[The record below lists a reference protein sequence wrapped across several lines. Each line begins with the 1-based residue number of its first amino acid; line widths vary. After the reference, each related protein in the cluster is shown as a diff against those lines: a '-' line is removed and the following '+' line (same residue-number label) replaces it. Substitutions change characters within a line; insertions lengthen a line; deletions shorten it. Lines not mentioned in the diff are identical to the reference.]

1 MASSFFDFHFHP
13 MFKQYISNYEAQYPS
28 TRPITNLVNNVQENN
43 DIMNYLDETVFHFL
57 DSQCSFNEMTA
68 GNEML
73 GIANIVTLEYAI
85 AASDNLTGFILKEPI
100 TAPLDKHYF
109 NLVSGGNISYYQ
121 LLLKELNLYSRIA
134 NIGTLRDPTANGL
147 VTILTRKNNTI
158 DLDNL
163 TGTTLA
169 LSIEGGHNLNR
180 TLANKAVTADN
191 LDTAEQGNFDKIYA
205 DFQAG
210 QTAVMSPAQSLQ
222 RLFAAMWQEDMDLV
236 YLTLTH
242 LTYINELPM
251 ATHAFGMKMLKHLHF
266 YPSGSGITADGISLI
281 NAAYNMS
288 PDNGVTKTPI
298 LIDLKHTSLKSRLD
312 FYDYYNAQGFK
323 LPIIATHIG
332 ITGYS
337 IANWKTALTDDYGN
351 DFINKNNVYQVA
363 RTPKLAGI
371 DNQGDELTICKY
383 QFNPWTINLM
393 DEDIVAI
400 LDSNGMIGMSLDAR
414 ILGATATL
422 TNKEYDPTEYLSVDE
437 YNYFFNEQHNIM
449 DESPGL
455 PAPDA
460 DPSQSFDLGSGYD
473 GDENT
478 EDPEREVACLAFN
491 ILHILAVG
499 KCKTTTDP
507 WQHITI
513 GSDYDGL
520 IEPLSV
526 AYNCTSV
533 ADVETR
539 LCSLIVKAEATYLY
553 HNPIPASVGTIL
565 PRTST
570 GDVDTADVN
579 SKIRSIMYDNGK
591 NFLKKW
597 YNNSW

>member
-251 ATHAFGMKMLKHLHF
+251 ATHAFGMKMLKHLYF
-266 YPSGSGITADGISLI
+266 YQNT
-281 NAAYNMS
+281 
-288 PDNGVTKTPI
+288 
-298 LIDLKHTSLKSRLD
+298 HTHRPQTYQPQIKARL
-312 FYDYYNAQGFK
+312 
-323 LPIIATHIG
+323 L
-332 ITGYS
+332 
-337 IANWKTALTDDYGN
+337 
-351 DFINKNNVYQVA
+351 
-363 RTPKLAGI
+363 
-371 DNQGDELTICKY
+371 
-383 QFNPWTINLM
+383 
-393 DEDIVAI
+393 
-400 LDSNGMIGMSLDAR
+400 
-414 ILGATATL
+414 
-422 TNKEYDPTEYLSVDE
+422 
-437 YNYFFNEQHNIM
+437 
-449 DESPGL
+449 
-455 PAPDA
+455 
-460 DPSQSFDLGSGYD
+460 
-473 GDENT
+473 
-478 EDPEREVACLAFN
+478 
-491 ILHILAVG
+491 
-499 KCKTTTDP
+499 
-507 WQHITI
+507 
-513 GSDYDGL
+513 
-520 IEPLSV
+520 
-526 AYNCTSV
+526 
-533 ADVETR
+533 
-539 LCSLIVKAEATYLY
+539 
-553 HNPIPASVGTIL
+553 
-565 PRTST
+565 
-570 GDVDTADVN
+570 
-579 SKIRSIMYDNGK
+579 
-591 NFLKKW
+591 
-597 YNNSW
+597 